1 MELKKRKRVKRERE
15 RERERVCVCVCVH
28 DLPTVLCCSKVN
40 KRTAAKLFK
49 TSNFVKELKLRI
61 V

>member
-15 RERERVCVCVCVH
+15 RESVCVCVH

-49 TSNFVKELKLRI
+49 TSNFVKEFKLRI